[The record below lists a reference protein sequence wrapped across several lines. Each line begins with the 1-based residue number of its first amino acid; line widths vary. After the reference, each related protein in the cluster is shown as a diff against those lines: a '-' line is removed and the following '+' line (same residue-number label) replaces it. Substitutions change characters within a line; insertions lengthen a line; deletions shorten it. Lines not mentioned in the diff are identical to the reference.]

1 MDDLLPC
8 EICGEVSDE
17 PKVLVED
24 VEEGGGSQDV
34 AEGTEVAGSLE
45 PAELGE
51 ISTSDGV
58 LEDLE
63 WLERKSSV
71 TLRPW
76 LFLFI

>member
-1 MDDLLPC
+1 MPC
-8 EICGEVSDE
+8 EICGEESDE

-24 VEEGGGSQDV
+24 VEEGGDSQDA
-34 AEGTEVAGSLE
+34 AEDTEVAGSLE

-51 ISTSDGV
+51 ISPRDGV

-63 WLERKSSV
+63 WLERKSPV